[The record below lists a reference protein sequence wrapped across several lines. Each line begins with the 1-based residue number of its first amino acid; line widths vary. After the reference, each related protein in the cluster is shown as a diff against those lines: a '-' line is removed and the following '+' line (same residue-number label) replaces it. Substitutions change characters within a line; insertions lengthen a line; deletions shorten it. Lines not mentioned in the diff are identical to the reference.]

1 MTEQTEKTESQKY
14 ADLVE
19 GRANVFI
26 NMAMSFAAEHPHQ
39 AVGLLTEL
47 LVTVVEKVIESN
59 GSDPNQGII
68 VQGPNRGVTIHPKVE
83 PVLIEKAEAAVDGVL
98 EA

>member
-1 MTEQTEKTESQKY
+1 MTEQTEKTEKTESQKY

-47 LVTVVEKVIESN
+47 LVTVVEQVIEAN
-59 GSDPNQGII
+59 GGNPQDGIH
-68 VQGPNRGVTIHPKVE
+68 VQGPNRGVTIHPKKE
-83 PVLIEKAEAAVDGVL
+83 AEVKEGVL

>member
-1 MTEQTEKTESQKY
+1 MTDQMEKTEAQKQ

-47 LVTVVEKVIESN
+47 LVTVVEKVIEAN
-59 GSDPNQGII
+59 GGNPQDGIH
-68 VQGPNRGVTIHPKVE
+68 VQGPNRGVTIHPKKE
-83 PVLIEKAEAAVDGVL
+83 AEVKEGVL

>member
-1 MTEQTEKTESQKY
+1 MTEENTGMEKTDAEKY

-47 LVTVVEKVIESN
+47 LVTVVEQVIEAN
-59 GSDPNQGII
+59 GGDPKEGIH
-68 VQGPNRGVTIHPKVE
+68 VQGPNRGVTIHPKKVE
-83 PVLIEKAEAAVDGVL
+83 PEVEGVL
-98 EA
+98 KA

>member
-1 MTEQTEKTESQKY
+1 MDETNETTQEKTEAQRQ
-14 ADLVE
+14 ANLVE

-26 NMAMSFAAEHPHQ
+26 SMAMTFAAEHPHQ

-59 GSDPNQGII
+59 GSDPNQGIL
-68 VQGPNRGVTIHPKVE
+68 VQGPNRGVTIHPKKD
-83 PVLIEKAEAAVDGVL
+83 IKGVL